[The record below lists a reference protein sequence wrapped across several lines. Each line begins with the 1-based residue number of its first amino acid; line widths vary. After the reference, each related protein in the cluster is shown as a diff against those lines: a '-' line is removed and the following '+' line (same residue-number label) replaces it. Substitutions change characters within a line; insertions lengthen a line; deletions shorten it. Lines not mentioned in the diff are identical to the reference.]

1 MFGDCCFGVRTV
13 IRFGHMSLCCS
24 GNCTTRGKKV
34 GSCGSEMGGMTVI
47 PFWEGVVLVVM
58 GVGG

>member
-1 MFGDCCFGVRTV
+1 
-13 IRFGHMSLCCS
+13 MSLCCS